1 MICLLKLTGS
11 LLLIFAGTLLGFT
24 ESRKLT
30 VRVESLESFLR
41 FLSAAKTEVRYS
53 AVPVVQIVA
62 RHGREL
68 SFLRECVKRCGQG
81 EGFADAWKRAA
92 LNSGKGDG
100 FAAHD
105 IELLL
110 SFGEGFGAS
119 DTDGQLSHM
128 ELFSGLFGT
137 NLKSAREDRNRKS
150 KLYLMLG
157 VFAGLFSALMLC

>member
-1 MICLLKLTGS
+1 M
-11 LLLIFAGTLLGFT
+11 LLIFAGTLLGFT
-24 ESRKLT
+24 ESRKLA
-30 VRVESLESFLR
+30 VRAESLESFLR

-62 RHGREL
+62 KHGSEL
-68 SFLRECVKRCGQG
+68 HFFQECVRRCDQG
-81 EGFADAWKRAA
+81 ESFAAAWKLAA
-92 LNSGKGDG
+92 LNSRKADG
-100 FAAHD
+100 FAVHD
-105 IELLL
+105 VELLL

-128 ELFSGLFGT
+128 ELFSELFCT

-157 VFAGLFSALMLC
+157 VFAGLFSALLLC